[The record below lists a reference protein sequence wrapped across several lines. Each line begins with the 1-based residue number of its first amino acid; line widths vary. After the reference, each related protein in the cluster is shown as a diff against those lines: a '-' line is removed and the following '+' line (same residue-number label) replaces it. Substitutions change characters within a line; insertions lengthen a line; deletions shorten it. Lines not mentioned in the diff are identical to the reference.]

1 MPPLREGGRAVI
13 LSAHVFEPSAAVGG
27 LLFAAFIVLSLI
39 ALRRPS
45 RCGHCGRCRSCGR
58 HR

>member
-1 MPPLREGGRAVI
+1 VI